1 MATWKNF
8 EFKMWLKEIN
18 ASCLSQEK
26 LKLEA
31 MKFSEKFDNVDKKT
45 ISKICDDFEKEHK
58 KIWKEASYDI
68 FEEMGGTDGKM
79 RGRKDVPPN
88 NYFPKDQSDLKMIK
102 VEKNMETKCED
113 CNIKMSSNVEVKAHI
128 KNEHADAIKKAF
140 SKEVMSRVPSQS
152 KYLDWLKKDHIVEIM
167 TPKQSCKLFLTII
180 MYSASV
186 PCCRC
191 RFATFF
197 FSVKKESLND
207 RNTVFFDLWSN
218 FTSICLF
225 KYSDLVIFFFGLL
238 DSSFVAIS
246 SFVPISSFVAT
257 SSSEPSPVIMKPAEL
272 LRSPPPCSA
281 WLCILSDALVAAE
294 KSQ

>member
-167 TPKQSCKLFLTII
+167 TPKQNVMNKEQLKEITNHNASC
-180 MYSASV
+180 
-186 PCCRC
+186 
-191 RFATFF
+191 
-197 FSVKKESLND
+197 
-207 RNTVFFDLWSN
+207 FFDLVAPQKNPEFGHKLTLFAIKTSVVFLSVDVHFFAINSN
-218 FTSICLF
+218 KVALAARNPWLKGGFLLSLVFRFCLILPIF
-225 KYSDLVIFFFGLL
+225 SLWQTLTRLGLLYFPPSFFFIRA
-238 DSSFVAIS
+238 S
-246 SFVPISSFVAT
+246 
-257 SSSEPSPVIMKPAEL
+257 
-272 LRSPPPCSA
+272 
-281 WLCILSDALVAAE
+281 
-294 KSQ
+294 KSIF

>member
-1 MATWKNF
+1 MT
-8 EFKMWLKEIN
+8 KERE
-18 ASCLSQEK
+18 CEG
-26 LKLEA
+26 
-31 MKFSEKFDNVDKKT
+31 
-45 ISKICDDFEKEHK
+45 
-58 KIWKEASYDI
+58 DI
-68 FEEMGGTDGKM
+68 FETQRTILVPQKNGTEKKEG
-79 RGRKDVPPN
+79 VLPPL
-88 NYFPKDQSDLKMIK
+88 PG
-102 VEKNMETKCED
+102 
-113 CNIKMSSNVEVKAHI
+113 
-128 KNEHADAIKKAF
+128 
-140 SKEVMSRVPSQS
+140 
-152 KYLDWLKKDHIVEIM
+152 
-167 TPKQSCKLFLTII
+167 SCKLFLRIT

>member
-1 MATWKNF
+1 MNRPP
-8 EFKMWLKEIN
+8 
-18 ASCLSQEK
+18 
-26 LKLEA
+26 
-31 MKFSEKFDNVDKKT
+31 V
-45 ISKICDDFEKEHK
+45 
-58 KIWKEASYDI
+58 
-68 FEEMGGTDGKM
+68 GDG
-79 RGRKDVPPN
+79 VLPP
-88 NYFPKDQSDLKMIK
+88 P
-102 VEKNMETKCED
+102 
-113 CNIKMSSNVEVKAHI
+113 
-128 KNEHADAIKKAF
+128 
-140 SKEVMSRVPSQS
+140 PG
-152 KYLDWLKKDHIVEIM
+152 
-167 TPKQSCKLFLTII
+167 SCKLFLTII

-186 PCCRC
+186 PCCQC

-207 RNTVFFDLWSN
+207 GNTVFLDLWSN

-238 DSSFVAIS
+238 DSSIMVIS

-257 SSSEPSPVIMKPAEL
+257 SYSEPSPVIMKPAEPSPVIMKPAEL

>member
-79 RGRKDVPPN
+79 RGRKDIPPN

-102 VEKNMETKCED
+102 VEKNMETKCEY

-128 KNEHADAIKKAF
+128 KNEHADAGQNRLYF
-140 SKEVMSRVPSQS
+140 
-152 KYLDWLKKDHIVEIM
+152 
-167 TPKQSCKLFLTII
+167 
-180 MYSASV
+180 
-186 PCCRC
+186 
-191 RFATFF
+191 
-197 FSVKKESLND
+197 
-207 RNTVFFDLWSN
+207 
-218 FTSICLF
+218 
-225 KYSDLVIFFFGLL
+225 
-238 DSSFVAIS
+238 
-246 SFVPISSFVAT
+246 
-257 SSSEPSPVIMKPAEL
+257 
-272 LRSPPPCSA
+272 
-281 WLCILSDALVAAE
+281 
-294 KSQ
+294 

>member
-45 ISKICDDFEKEHK
+45 ISKICDNFEKEHK
-58 KIWKEASYDI
+58 KIWKEASYKI

-113 CNIKMSSNVEVKAHI
+113 CNITSWRWCLASTSRQLQVVFDNHYVFGFSSMLSVQVCH
-128 KNEHADAIKKAF
+128 
-140 SKEVMSRVPSQS
+140 
-152 KYLDWLKKDHIVEIM
+152 
-167 TPKQSCKLFLTII
+167 LFL
-180 MYSASV
+180 
-186 PCCRC
+186 
-191 RFATFF
+191 
-197 FSVKKESLND
+197 
-207 RNTVFFDLWSN
+207 
-218 FTSICLF
+218 
-225 KYSDLVIFFFGLL
+225 
-238 DSSFVAIS
+238 
-246 SFVPISSFVAT
+246 
-257 SSSEPSPVIMKPAEL
+257 
-272 LRSPPPCSA
+272 
-281 WLCILSDALVAAE
+281 
-294 KSQ
+294 